1 MADERLI
8 FPVGFDLDSGVKDAS
23 KEWQRISKEMQ
34 AAIDSRPMNIKID
47 THGIEKFQTFIDRV
61 YASIEDLQEMF
72 PEVFKESKDG
82 ENITKQFQAME
93 TSINA
98 VNAEMRNLEKVWN
111 NLSMEEKFDDK
122 GQLTER
128 AQELKRAYVE
138 LYQSQRTQG
147 QTLQEITKEAIRLAD
162 QEIAKAEQ
170 KKAKEA
176 EYLRLLNLEENTLDN
191 IRAKQGALMTKLNA
205 TEIGTNEWKETIAE
219 VKRLDAKMKELQISI
234 KGVSGKVKEAK
245 NEKMDIDTSSFTA
258 KLRDLEK
265 RWKSL
270 TAAQRKGSEGEALRK
285 EWRELSAQAG
295 NYASTLRSAVSA
307 QDRLAKSQEKS
318 VGAIN
323 AQNVEYQKQSSYIS
337 RLIQRLGIYTSIYA
351 AAGMLRD
358 IRETTAE
365 FELQEVA
372 LGAIIQDA
380 HQAQVLFSQIKAAA
394 VESPYQ
400 IKELVDYTKQLAA
413 YGFEQNE
420 LFDTTMKLADI
431 SAGLGADMSRI
442 ILAVGQVSAATVL
455 KGTELRQF
463 TELGIPM
470 VELLAEK
477 FTQLRGEVVSTGEVF
492 EMISDKAVSFKM
504 VEEILNDL
512 TSAGGMFYDMQRK
525 QAETLAGQW
534 SNLKDSI
541 AIAYDEIGNTG
552 TVRGAM
558 EGVISLLKSMVDNW
572 ERTAAVLSGL
582 VTGIATYVAAVKSA
596 ALVEALRN
604 RTLADNIKLVR
615 TSVTV
620 QPKWVA
626 AIIGETR
633 AKTLNLAMTKALRI
647 ARLKEVAATNVASK
661 AFWRLTAAMMS
672 NPYAIVIAAIAAL
685 GFTIFNMAK
694 NTRTAEETV
703 DDLNKSVASLAKLN
717 TSVKPLVDEL
727 DALSSKAEKTADEQK
742 RLNQVTQELANRYPA
757 AISAV
762 KEYGKEVDIT
772 AGKVRSLYEAEKEA
786 ARKGTEALLAENEA
800 VLVRQKALYD
810 SYVKEITK
818 GTKKVVVGYGPGGK
832 AQFADVEMG
841 TDELSEL
848 KRKMDELSLAIQ
860 NTESAIKSAK
870 IELGL
875 LPSEAQQNIDA
886 FGAWRKELEGFIL
899 SYKTAD
905 GQDIQFFDDEQIGR
919 FNNLN
924 DALAETVKIRK
935 ENTDAVAKYN
945 ETLKSTAISDDTRAR
960 IMQERNNAQAHIDT
974 ADAIIKH
981 FNAYSL
987 LQEAKGKE
995 DRTPLQLLN
1004 EEVSLLEK
1012 VYAKYKEF
1020 VKYMSS
1026 DDAKAKTE
1034 EYFADTIGSLRFG
1047 AAFDTAKLK
1056 EILTKYQDA
1065 ARSLPESDKTVL
1077 ELGFKVDDVS
1087 WQDTL
1092 DDIKERVAEL
1102 AEAVSRSKEAKD
1114 FYDKMLGMTGDRQ
1127 LSADLTMNVYGG
1139 VGDDLKENIKNQL
1152 VQAFEGVDIAKY
1164 ISGKNIDYKSLEKLI
1179 GTLPED
1185 MQANARKIVE
1195 EGIKSNAQIIQDLYK
1210 TLIKF
1215 EDYESK
1221 RVTILRNGIEERR
1234 RIEQADLAQSE
1245 KDRLKA
1251 ASQAAESKALAKLEY
1266 EDFKSSD
1273 MYITM
1278 FENLDYVSSD
1288 TLRRMREKL
1297 LELKTTMGESLDP
1310 TQIKEIVTKMEDIDA
1325 ELSRKN
1331 PFKTL
1336 AESIRT
1342 YKDEY
1347 GKISRKELEGQLTT
1361 AQDEVDVQKENVR
1374 NSQKALLNAEKE
1386 VEVAEEKYGVDSQ
1399 EARLAR
1405 IALMNA
1411 RQALDVEK
1419 QNLSKKEAV
1428 LDNLNDQAR
1437 AWRNIKKAIKEAI
1450 EGEDGIVD
1458 WLNSTQSM
1466 LDSIKSLGE
1475 GMGAGEQFSGW
1486 MEALSGI
1493 VGGAGSTATGIGQI
1507 LSGQW
1512 AQGLANVVKGLSE
1525 VTLGIFDASYVNRV
1539 AAANEEIARQ
1549 AQILEDLD
1557 RSYQALEKS
1566 AEEAFGTEYLDN
1578 YSDRLAKLYAMQAAY
1593 QAQADAERDKGK
1605 KEDAEA
1611 TKDYEKQAQE
1621 VADQIAEMYGE
1632 ISERFAGTDLG
1643 SAARDF
1649 ANAWL
1654 EAYKT
1659 FGNTAD
1665 AIGTKFR
1672 EMIDNMV
1679 AESVIAGVMKTA
1691 LDPVFTMLDNM
1702 TADDLYDPKFW
1713 QKLGTAVETATE
1725 DADVGATN
1733 AMRMLEAM
1741 GINIREMGQG
1751 LAGISKDIATTS
1763 EESIL
1768 GLAAGINTQ
1777 NFYISQIHA
1786 AVLRMEMLMQ
1796 NGAGGGVNIQDLVTI
1811 QNQHLAHLPNIAAN
1825 TAGTLQRCEE
1835 ILAQVTDIAMNL
1847 GRVISPVGISST
1859 HQVHTTLS

>member
-1 MADERLI
+1 MANNERLI
-8 FPVGFDLDSGVKDAS
+8 FPVGFDLDAGVKDAS

-47 THGIEKFQTFIDRV
+47 THGIEKFQTFVDRT
-61 YASIEDLQEMF
+61 YASIKKLQEAF
-72 PEVFKESKDG
+72 PEVFKKSEKG
-82 ENITKQFQAME
+82 EKLTQQFQAMD

-98 VNAEMRNLEKVWN
+98 VNEEMRRLENVWN
-111 NLSMEEKFDDK
+111 NLSMEEKFDNK

-176 EYLRLLNLEENTLDN
+176 EYIRLLNLEENTLDN
-191 IRAKQGALMTKLNA
+191 IRSKQGALMTKLNA

-219 VKRLDAKMKELQISI
+219 VQRLDAKMKELQISI
-234 KGVSGKVKEAK
+234 KGVSGKVKEVK
-245 NEKMDIDTSSFTA
+245 KEKIDIDTSSFTA

-265 RWKSL
+265 RWKAL
-270 TAAQRKGSEGEALRK
+270 TAAQRKGAEGEALRK

-318 VGAIN
+318 VGAIK
-323 AQNVEYQKQSSYIS
+323 AQNAEYHKQSSYIS
-337 RLIQRLGIYTSIYA
+337 RLIQRLGIYTGIYA

-380 HQAQVLFSQIKAAA
+380 HEAQVLFSQIKAAA

-400 IKELVDYTKQLAA
+400 IKELVGYTKQLAA

-596 ALVEALRN
+596 ALVDALRN
-604 RTLADNIKLVR
+604 QTLKEQLRLVVASY
-615 TSVTV
+615 TTT
-620 QPKWVA
+620 PKWVT
-626 AIIGETR
+626 AILGETK
-633 AKTLNLAMTKALRI
+633 AKKLNLAMTKALRV
-647 ARLKEVAATNVASK
+647 ARLKEIAATNVASK

-694 NTRTAEETV
+694 NTRTAEESI
-703 DDLNKSVASLAKLN
+703 DDLNESVASLSKLN
-717 TSVKPLVDEL
+717 NSVKPLVDEL

-772 AGKVRSLYEAEKEA
+772 AGKVRSLYEAETEA
-786 ARKGTEALLAENEA
+786 AKKGTEALLEENEK
-800 VLVRQKALYD
+800 VLVEQKAQYD
-810 SYVKEITK
+810 RLVSAIAR
-818 GTKKVVVGYGPGGK
+818 GTKTVTTAGGM
-832 AQFADVEMG
+832 FGGGVSYE
-841 TDELSEL
+841 TELTSEELSAMKKE
-848 KRKMDELSLAIQ
+848 MDELGLSIQ

-945 ETLKSTAISDDTRAR
+945 ETLKSTTISEDTRAR
-960 IMQERNNAQAHIDT
+960 ITQERNNAQAHIDT

-995 DRTPLQLLN
+995 DRTPLQVLN

-1020 VKYMSS
+1020 LKYMSS
-1026 DDAKAKTE
+1026 ADAKAKTE

-1047 AAFDTAKLK
+1047 AAFDTTKLK

-1087 WQDTL
+1087 WQETL
-1092 DDIKERVAEL
+1092 DDMKERVAEL
-1102 AEAVSRSKEAKD
+1102 ADAVARSKEAKD

-1127 LSADLTMNVYGG
+1127 LSADLTMSVYGG
-1139 VGDDLKENIKNQL
+1139 VGDDLKENIKRQL
-1152 VQAFEGVDIAKY
+1152 TEAFKGVDISSAFD
-1164 ISGKNIDYKSLEKLI
+1164 GDNVDYKKLEALI
-1179 GTLPED
+1179 PELPED
-1185 MQANARKIVE
+1185 LRSNARKLVE
-1195 EGIKSNAQIIQDLYK
+1195 DGIKDNARWLQDLYK
-1210 TLIKF
+1210 TYEEFKTYEQRRTTVMEREAQKRREIEADTSLTREQKDTQLAASRKREAQELDTIDLEEFKASEDWIQTFENIDKVGTKSIEHLMVVLKEFIETNKDLTPEQLKTLMSEYEKLYQGLIARNPLKAITEGTKEHF
-1215 EDYESK
+1215 AALKELRAARKDEGLQDARKEETAAQQEVKAARKDVKQADTDEDRAAAS
-1221 RVTILRNGIEERR
+1221 LRLAQAEERLAKAEDKR
-1234 RIEQADLAQSE
+1234 SKAEGKVRKAQDKQRAALNKVQDGVNEAATAYNALNDVVSGVMETFNIDETSELGVVLKSVAQALTMVAGVLGVINAMITLIETHPLVLAISAGIMAIIGAIMLFQNLKTANSERIIKEQEELLE
-1245 KDRLKA
+1245 KLEYQYKKLEK
-1251 ASQAAESKALAKLEY
+1251 AAES
-1266 EDFKSSD
+1266 
-1273 MYITM
+1273 
-1278 FENLDYVSSD
+1278 
-1288 TLRRMREKL
+1288 
-1297 LELKTTMGESLDP
+1297 
-1310 TQIKEIVTKMEDIDA
+1310 
-1325 ELSRKN
+1325 
-1331 PFKTL
+1331 
-1336 AESIRT
+1336 
-1342 YKDEY
+1342 
-1347 GKISRKELEGQLTT
+1347 
-1361 AQDEVDVQKENVR
+1361 
-1374 NSQKALLNAEKE
+1374 
-1386 VEVAEEKYGVDSQ
+1386 
-1399 EARLAR
+1399 
-1405 IALMNA
+1405 
-1411 RQALDVEK
+1411 
-1419 QNLSKKEAV
+1419 
-1428 LDNLNDQAR
+1428 
-1437 AWRNIKKAIKEAI
+1437 
-1450 EGEDGIVD
+1450 
-1458 WLNSTQSM
+1458 
-1466 LDSIKSLGE
+1466 
-1475 GMGAGEQFSGW
+1475 
-1486 MEALSGI
+1486 
-1493 VGGAGSTATGIGQI
+1493 
-1507 LSGQW
+1507 
-1512 AQGLANVVKGLSE
+1512 
-1525 VTLGIFDASYVNRV
+1525 
-1539 AAANEEIARQ
+1539 
-1549 AQILEDLD
+1549 
-1557 RSYQALEKS
+1557 
-1566 AEEAFGTEYLDN
+1566 AFGTEYLDN
-1578 YSDRLAKLYAMQAAY
+1578 YQERLENLYATQAAY
-1593 QAQADAERDKGK
+1593 EKQAQAERDKGK
-1605 KEDAEA
+1605 QADEDAV
-1611 TKDYEKQAQE
+1611 KDYENSARDTMDSIEEMQAE
-1621 VADQIAEMYGE
+1621 V
-1632 ISERFAGTDLG
+1632 SERMLGTDLG

-1649 ANAWL
+1649 ADAWL
-1654 EAYKT
+1654 EAYKS
-1659 FGNTAD
+1659 FGNTSD
-1665 AIGTKFR
+1665 AIGQKFR

-1679 AESVIAGVMKTA
+1679 AESVIAGVMKSA
-1691 LDPVFTMLDNM
+1691 LEPVFTMIDNM
-1702 TADDLYDPKFW
+1702 SRDDLYDPKFW
-1713 QKLGTAVETATE
+1713 QNLGTAVESATE

-1733 AMRMLEAM
+1733 AMKTLESM
-1741 GINIREMGQG
+1741 GLNIRDMGSN
-1751 LAGISKDIATTS
+1751 LSGISKDIATAS

-1768 GLAAGINTQ
+1768 ELAAGINTQ

-1796 NGAGGGVNIQDLVTI
+1796 SGGTGVNIQDLVTI

-1825 TAGTLQRCEE
+1825 TANTLAECKSILIEVRRVADTMDKVITPNGTP
-1835 ILAQVTDIAMNL
+1835 ANF
-1847 GRVISPVGISST
+1847 
-1859 HQVHTTLS
+1859 QVHTTLS

>member
-8 FPVGFDLDSGVKDAS
+8 FPLGFDLEGGVKEAE
-23 KEWQRISKEMQ
+23 KEWRSTYRKKLQ
-34 AAIDSRPMNIKID
+34 AAINKTPLKIKLDID
-47 THGIEKFQTFIDRV
+47 PKGL
-61 YASIEDLQEMF
+61 DL
-72 PEVFKESKDG
+72 KSLKDY
-82 ENITKQFQAME
+82 TK
-93 TSINA
+93 
-98 VNAEMRNLEKVWN
+98 L
-111 NLSMEEKFDDK
+111 
-122 GQLTER
+122 
-128 AQELKRAYVE
+128 
-138 LYQSQRTQG
+138 
-147 QTLQEITKEAIRLAD
+147 TKEATKAAKDAADVASKRALQRQRESKARVAEATEAANIAKAKAQQEAAEIRLAMAK
-162 QEIAKAEQ
+162 ERTAKASRSQ
-170 KKAKEA
+170 TI
-176 EYLRLLNLEENTLDN
+176 EYGRQMGYIERLVT
-191 IRAKQGALMTKLNA
+191 
-205 TEIGTNEWKETIAE
+205 
-219 VKRLDAKMKELQISI
+219 
-234 KGVSGKVKEAK
+234 
-245 NEKMDIDTSSFTA
+245 
-258 KLRDLEK
+258 
-265 RWKSL
+265 
-270 TAAQRKGSEGEALRK
+270 
-285 EWRELSAQAG
+285 
-295 NYASTLRSAVSA
+295 
-307 QDRLAKSQEKS
+307 RLA
-318 VGAIN
+318 V
-323 AQNVEYQKQSSYIS
+323 
-337 RLIQRLGIYTSIYA
+337 YTGIYA

-358 IRETTAE
+358 IRDTTAE

-380 HQAQVLFSQIKAAA
+380 HEARVLFSQIKAAA

-413 YGFEQNE
+413 YGFEQNK

-431 SAGLGADMSRI
+431 SAGLGADMSRL

-470 VELLAEK
+470 VELLAAK
-477 FTQLRGEVVSTGEVF
+477 FTQLRGEVVTTGEVF

-534 SNLKDSI
+534 SNLKDTI
-541 AIAYDEIGNTG
+541 AIVYNEIGNTG
-552 TVRGAM
+552 PVRSAM
-558 EGVISLLKSMVDNW
+558 EGVISLLKGIAENW
-572 ERTAAVLSGL
+572 KSIASVLGGVISGL
-582 VTGIATYVAAVKSA
+582 GVYAMTAKNVALIDAVHNK
-596 ALVEALRN
+596 
-604 RTLADNIKLVR
+604 TLADKLKLYR
-615 TSVTV
+615 STTLT
-620 QPKWVA
+620 QPKLIS
-626 AIIGETR
+626 IILGETK
-633 AKTLNLAMTKALRI
+633 AKKLNLFLTKMLRRERI
-647 ARLKEVAATNVASK
+647 KEATATNVLSK
-661 AFWRLTAAMMS
+661 AYRKLTVAILS
-672 NPYAIVIAAIAAL
+672 NPYTAALAAIVGL
-685 GFTIFNMAK
+685 GVAMFNLSK
-694 NTRTAEETV
+694 DTKSAEERIE
-703 DDLNKSVASLAKLN
+703 DLNKSVTTLTNLEN
-717 TSVKPLVDEL
+717 SVKPLVDEL
-727 DALSSKAEKTADEQK
+727 DMLLSKTEKTSEEQK
-742 RLNQVTQELANRYPA
+742 RLNQVTQELADRYPT

-762 KEYGKEVDIT
+762 KKYGEEVEIT
-772 AGKVRSLYEAEKEA
+772 ADKVRELYEAETLAAKKGIEA
-786 ARKGTEALLAENEA
+786 QLEENRALLKE
-800 VLVRQKALYD
+800 QKEEYD
-810 SYVKEITK
+810 RIVSAISS
-818 GTKKVVVGYGPGGK
+818 GKKTGFTPGGMFGGSI
-832 AQFADVEMG
+832 AYE
-841 TDELSEL
+841 TDMTSEDIAGL
-848 KRKMDELSLAIQ
+848 KKQMDELAASIKDTQ
-860 NTESAIKSAK
+860 EAIKSAE
-870 IELGL
+870 IALGI
-875 LPSEAQQNIDA
+875 LPSEAQSGVDA
-886 FGAWRKELEGFIL
+886 FGAWKKELEGFIL
-899 SYKTAD
+899 SYKTFD
-905 GQDIQFFDDEQIGR
+905 GQDIQFFDDEQISG
-919 FNNLN
+919 FKDLN
-924 DALAETVKIRK
+924 EALAKTVELRK
-935 ENTDAVAKYN
+935 ENLKAVKGYD
-945 ETLKSTAISDDTRAR
+945 ETLKSKTISDETRER
-960 IMQERNNAQAHIDT
+960 ITQERDMAQAHIDT

-987 LQEAKGKE
+987 LQETRLA
-995 DRTPLQLLN
+995 PLQVLN

-1012 VYAKYKEF
+1012 VFAKYKEF
-1020 VKYMSS
+1020 LKYMSS
-1026 DDAKAKTE
+1026 AEAKAKTE
-1034 EYFADTIGSLRFG
+1034 EYFADTIDSLRFG
-1047 AAFDTAKLK
+1047 AAFDTTKLK

-1087 WQDTL
+1087 WQETL
-1092 DDIKERVAEL
+1092 DDMKERVAEL
-1102 AEAVSRSKEAKD
+1102 ADAVARSKEAKD
-1114 FYDKMLGMTGDRQ
+1114 FFDKMLGMTGDKQ
-1127 LSADLTMNVYGG
+1127 LSADLTMSVYGG

-1152 VQAFEGVDIAKY
+1152 VQAFEGVDITKY

-1179 GTLPED
+1179 GALPED

-1195 EGIKSNAQIIQDLYK
+1195 EGVKSNAQIIQDLYK

-1278 FENLDYVSSD
+1278 FENLDYVSSG
-1288 TLRRMREKL
+1288 TLRKMREKL
-1297 LELKTTMGESLDP
+1297 LELKTAMGESLDP
-1310 TQIKEIVTKMEDIDA
+1310 TQIKEIVTKMENIDA

-1336 AESIRT
+1336 SRSIQE

-1347 GKISRKELEGQLTT
+1347 GKISKKSLEKDLLTANEERDT
-1361 AQDEVDVQKENVR
+1361 ARADADAKANAVLAQEEMVR
-1374 NSQKALLNAEKE
+1374 L
-1386 VEVAEEKYGVDSQ
+1386 AEEEYGVDSESAAMQ
-1399 EARLAR
+1399 RILLKDAEAELA
-1405 IALMNA
+1405 IAKDNL
-1411 RQALDVEK
+1411 RQ
-1419 QNLSKKEAV
+1419 KEET

-1437 AWRNIKKAIKEAI
+1437 AWRNIKKAVKEAI

-1458 WLNSTQSM
+1458 WLNSAQSM
-1466 LDSIKSLGE
+1466 LDSIKNLGE
-1475 GMGAGEQFSGW
+1475 GMGAGEEFSGW

-1493 VGGAGSTATGIGQI
+1493 VGGAGTTATGIGQI

-1525 VTLGIFDASYVNRV
+1525 VALGIFDASYVNRV

-1621 VADQIAEMYGE
+1621 TADQIAEMYGE
-1632 ISERFAGTDLG
+1632 ISERFTGTDLG

-1649 ANAWL
+1649 AYAWL

-1691 LDPVFTMLDNM
+1691 LEPVFTMIDNM

-1713 QKLGTAVETATE
+1713 QNLGTAVETATE

-1733 AMRMLEAM
+1733 AMKTLEAI
-1741 GINIREMGQG
+1741 GLNIREMGSN
-1751 LAGISKDIATTS
+1751 LSGISKDIATAS

-1796 NGAGGGVNIQDLVTI
+1796 SGAGGGINIQDLVTI

-1825 TAGTLQRCEE
+1825 TANTLAECRA
-1835 ILAQVTDIAMNL
+1835 ILVQVTSVADNL
-1847 GRVISPVGISST
+1847 GRVITTTGTPSAY
-1859 HQVHTTLS
+1859 QLHTTLS

>member
-1 MADERLI
+1 ME
-8 FPVGFDLDSGVKDAS
+8 GGVKEVEKDWPGYH
-23 KEWQRISKEMQ
+23 KRLQKMVNKTPLKIKLN
-34 AAIDSRPMNIKID
+34 IDSK
-47 THGIEKFQTFIDRV
+47 GL
-61 YASIEDLQEMF
+61 DL
-72 PEVFKESKDG
+72 KSLRDYNK
-82 ENITKQFQAME
+82 
-93 TSINA
+93 
-98 VNAEMRNLEKVWN
+98 L
-111 NLSMEEKFDDK
+111 
-122 GQLTER
+122 
-128 AQELKRAYVE
+128 
-138 LYQSQRTQG
+138 
-147 QTLQEITKEAIRLAD
+147 TKEAALAAKRAAD
-162 QEIAKAEQ
+162 VESKRALARQRQSNARVAEATEEARIAKA
-170 KKAKEA
+170 KAQAEMAELRLNDAKQNGVQHTRNMNA
-176 EYLRLLNLEENTLDN
+176 EYK
-191 IRAKQGALMTKLNA
+191 KQT
-205 TEIGTNEWKETIAE
+205 T
-219 VKRLDAKMKELQISI
+219 
-234 KGVSGKVKEAK
+234 
-245 NEKMDIDTSSFTA
+245 
-258 KLRDLEK
+258 
-265 RWKSL
+265 
-270 TAAQRKGSEGEALRK
+270 
-285 EWRELSAQAG
+285 
-295 NYASTLRSAVSA
+295 
-307 QDRLAKSQEKS
+307 
-318 VGAIN
+318 
-323 AQNVEYQKQSSYIS
+323 YIS
-337 RLIQRLGIYTSIYA
+337 RLVQRLGLYAGIYK

-372 LGAIIQDA
+372 LGALIQDA
-380 HQAQVLFSQIKAAA
+380 HQASVLFSQIKAAA

-400 IKELVDYTKQLAA
+400 IKELVNYTKQLAA
-413 YGFEQNE
+413 YGFKQNE

-431 SAGLGADMSRI
+431 AAGLGADMSRI
-442 ILAVGQVSAATVL
+442 ILAVGQISAASVL
-455 KGTELRQF
+455 KGTELRQL

-470 VELLAEK
+470 VDLLAKK
-477 FTQLRGEVVSTGEVF
+477 FTELRGEVVSTGEVF

-504 VEEILNDL
+504 VEEILNDM
-512 TSAGGMFYDMQRK
+512 TSAGGMFYDMQKK
-525 QAETLAGQW
+525 QADTLAGQW

-541 AIAYDEIGNTG
+541 AIAYDEIGNTAV
-552 TVRGAM
+552 VRGAM
-558 EGVISLLKSMVDNW
+558 EGW
-572 ERTAAVLSGL
+572 
-582 VTGIATYVAAVKSA
+582 
-596 ALVEALRN
+596 
-604 RTLADNIKLVR
+604 
-615 TSVTV
+615 
-620 QPKWVA
+620 
-626 AIIGETR
+626 
-633 AKTLNLAMTKALRI
+633 
-647 ARLKEVAATNVASK
+647 
-661 AFWRLTAAMMS
+661 
-672 NPYAIVIAAIAAL
+672 
-685 GFTIFNMAK
+685 
-694 NTRTAEETV
+694 
-703 DDLNKSVASLAKLN
+703 
-717 TSVKPLVDEL
+717 
-727 DALSSKAEKTADEQK
+727 
-742 RLNQVTQELANRYPA
+742 
-757 AISAV
+757 ISAV
-762 KEYGKEVDIT
+762 KTLVEEWHLIAGAIKVFAVQMLIAKGVSAFLPIQVVNTKMLTAATNNLTAATARYNAVQGKGMAGQSAKWAMNHAKWMIKAANATTLFGRGMKRLAAFFAGGGWLTLAIT
-772 AGKVRSLYEAEKEA
+772 ALSALVAWFVSARKEA
-786 ARKGTEALLAENEA
+786 NRLNEELSKIGSEGSVKMEQSARNFERLAKIAVDSVDGTKQQTEALKELQRTYGDIIPAQDMSIKKLREMEGSYDAVTQAIREKIAMQTLEQKISTIEEDYGSKISEQQRQFQKYLEETVGLSKDEAIRVISNIQRQIAEGTVEMYKDAGAGALRRAIAEEVMGETDFDPLTSYKWDTYYAKFVKTTEESYRKFVEYNIEMEDAIRGVTDEMEASTGTLGKYTKAWEAANKEIETSTGKITESKNTKLYEEKVEEAKVKEYVAFLKKVMSDALKKDFDMTKYVDGNEIDFSSLFNLEGLSVQA
-800 VLVRQKALYD
+800 KNAVRQVQTALQGLDGWKKTLQSFAKDVTIDGITRKMSLYTDEEISNMGNLKDTLEDVAKKWKEFDAAVTRYGKTLEGEINPEEEKQLKNKKAQAEEYKRQAYAILEYYNSLD
-810 SYVKEITK
+810 LLQEK
-818 GTKKVVVGYGPGGK
+818 GTGSGEDPWIVFMKNRASFMKDFQQGVEDLSKKMDEQNALFEEQGIMANRALSVGFNVK
-832 AQFADVEMG
+832 NLKG
-841 TDELSEL
+841 TADELSQWYE
-848 KRKMDELSLAIQ
+848 KAIEEVTKKIKSMGANEGFAELSI
-860 NTESAIKSAK
+860 SAILKKDTKNQLIKSYQDLLQWLFNQKTDFETKQLEENLKKEIDRLAK
-870 IELGL
+870 
-875 LPSEAQQNIDA
+875 
-886 FGAWRKELEGFIL
+886 
-899 SYKTAD
+899 
-905 GQDIQFFDDEQIGR
+905 
-919 FNNLN
+919 
-924 DALAETVKIRK
+924 
-935 ENTDAVAKYN
+935 AVA
-945 ETLKSTAISDDTRAR
+945 
-960 IMQERNNAQAHIDT
+960 
-974 ADAIIKH
+974 
-981 FNAYSL
+981 
-987 LQEAKGKE
+987 
-995 DRTPLQLLN
+995 
-1004 EEVSLLEK
+1004 
-1012 VYAKYKEF
+1012 
-1020 VKYMSS
+1020 
-1026 DDAKAKTE
+1026 
-1034 EYFADTIGSLRFG
+1034 
-1047 AAFDTAKLK
+1047 
-1056 EILTKYQDA
+1056 
-1065 ARSLPESDKTVL
+1065 
-1077 ELGFKVDDVS
+1077 
-1087 WQDTL
+1087 
-1092 DDIKERVAEL
+1092 
-1102 AEAVSRSKEAKD
+1102 RSKEAKD
-1114 FYDKMLGMTGDRQ
+1114 FYDKILGMTGDRQ
-1127 LSADLTMNVYGG
+1127 LSADLTMSVYGG

-1152 VQAFEGVDIAKY
+1152 VQAFKGVDITKY

-1195 EGIKSNAQIIQDLYK
+1195 EGIKSNAEIIQDLYK

-1221 RVTILRNGIEERR
+1221 RVNILRNGIEERR

-1347 GKISRKELEGQLTT
+1347 GKISRKKLEGKLTT

-1374 NSQKALLNAEKE
+1374 NSQKALLNSEKE

-1399 EARLAR
+1399 EAKLAR

-1649 ANAWL
+1649 ADAWL

-1751 LAGISKDIATTS
+1751 LTGISKDIATAS

-1786 AVLRMEMLMQ
+1786 TVLRMEMLMQ

-1835 ILAQVTDIAMNL
+1835 ILTQVTDIATNL
-1847 GRVISPVGISST
+1847 GRVISPVGTPTT

>member
-8 FPVGFDLDSGVKDAS
+8 FPVGFDLDAGVKDAT

-47 THGIEKFQTFIDRV
+47 SHGIEKFQTFVDRV

-122 GQLTER
+122 GRLTER

-170 KKAKEA
+170 KKAKET
-176 EYLRLLNLEENTLDN
+176 EYIRLLNLEENTIDN

-205 TEIGTNEWKETIAE
+205 TEIGTNEWKETITE
-219 VKRLDAKMKELQISI
+219 VQRLDAKIKELQISI
-234 KGVSGKVKEAK
+234 KGVSGKVKEVK
-245 NEKMDIDTSSFTA
+245 KEKIDIDTSSFTA

-265 RWKSL
+265 RWKAL
-270 TAAQRKGSEGEALRK
+270 TAAQRKGAEGEALRK

-307 QDRLAKSQEKS
+307 QDRLAKSQKES
-318 VGAIN
+318 VGAIK
-323 AQNVEYQKQSSYIS
+323 AQNAEYNKQSSYIS

-380 HQAQVLFSQIKAAA
+380 HEAQVLFSQIKAAA

-477 FTQLRGEVVSTGEVF
+477 FTQLRGEVVTTGEVF

-558 EGVISLLKSMVDNW
+558 EGVISLLKSMADNW
-572 ERTAAVLSGL
+572 QRTAAVLSGL

-604 RTLADNIKLVR
+604 RTLADNIKLAR
-615 TSVTV
+615 ASVTV

-694 NTRTAEETV
+694 NTRTAEESV
-703 DDLNKSVASLAKLN
+703 DDLNESVASLAKLN
-717 TSVKPLVDEL
+717 TSVKPLVNEL

-762 KEYGKEVDIT
+762 KGYGKEVDIT
-772 AGKVRSLYEAEKEA
+772 ANKVRSLYEAEKEA
-786 ARKGTEALLAENEA
+786 ARKGTEALLEENEK
-800 VLVRQKALYD
+800 VLVEQKTQYD
-810 SYVKEITK
+810 RLVSAIAR
-818 GTKKVVVGYGPGGK
+818 GTKTVTTAGGMFGGGVSYET
-832 AQFADVEMG
+832 ALTSE
-841 TDELSEL
+841 ELSAMKKE
-848 KRKMDELSLAIQ
+848 MDELGLSIQ

-875 LPSEAQQNIDA
+875 LPPEAQQNIDA

-945 ETLKSTAISDDTRAR
+945 ETLKSTTISEDTRAR
-960 IMQERNNAQAHIDT
+960 ITQERNNAQAHIDT

-995 DRTPLQLLN
+995 DRTPLQVLN

-1020 VKYMSS
+1020 LKYMSS
-1026 DDAKAKTE
+1026 ADAKAKTE

-1047 AAFDTAKLK
+1047 AAFNTTKLK

-1087 WQDTL
+1087 WQETL
-1092 DDIKERVAEL
+1092 DDMKDRVAEL
-1102 AEAVSRSKEAKD
+1102 ADAVARSKEAKD

-1127 LSADLTMNVYGG
+1127 LSADLTMSVYGG

-1152 VQAFEGVDIAKY
+1152 VQAFKGVDITKY

-1195 EGIKSNAQIIQDLYK
+1195 EGIKANADIIQDLYK
-1210 TLIKF
+1210 TLVKF
-1215 EDYESK
+1215 EDYEDK
-1221 RVTILRNGIEERR
+1221 RMTILRNGIEQRR
-1234 RIEQADLAQSE
+1234 KIEQADIAQTE

-1251 ASQAAESKALAKLEY
+1251 ASQNEESKALAKLDY
-1266 EDFKSSD
+1266 EQFKSSD

-1288 TLRRMREKL
+1288 TLKKMKAKL
-1297 LELKTTMGESLDP
+1297 LELKSTMGESLDP
-1310 TQIKEIVTKMEDIDA
+1310 NQIKEIVTKMEDIDA

-1342 YKDEY
+1342 YKNEY
-1347 GKISRKELEGQLTT
+1347 GKIEREQLEADLLKASNEQAD
-1361 AQDEVDVQKENVR
+1361 AQADVKSKQDAVLA
-1374 NSQKALLNAEKE
+1374 Q
-1386 VEVAEEKYGVDSQ
+1386 EEKV
-1399 EARLAR
+1399 ELA
-1405 IALMNA
+1405 
-1411 RQALDVEK
+1411 
-1419 QNLSKKEAV
+1419 KKEHGVTSMEYQTQSAILAMAKADLGIAERNLKKKDET

-1437 AWRNIKKAIKEAI
+1437 AWRRIKKAIQEAI
-1450 EGEDGIVD
+1450 EGEDGVVD

-1475 GMGAGEQFSGW
+1475 GIGAGEEFSGW
-1486 MEALSGI
+1486 MDAISGI

-1525 VTLGIFDASYVNRV
+1525 VALGIFDASYVNRI
-1539 AAANEEIARQ
+1539 AAANAEIERQ
-1549 AQILEDLD
+1549 EKVLENLD
-1557 RSYQALEKS
+1557 RAYQNLQKE
-1566 AEEAFGTEYLDN
+1566 AESAFGTEYLDN
-1578 YSDRLAKLYAMQAAY
+1578 YRERLELLQAEAEAYAKQIE
-1593 QAQADAERDKGK
+1593 AEQSKGK
-1605 KEDAEA
+1605 KADSDTIEDYKEA
-1611 TKDYEKQAQE
+1611 RQE
-1621 VADQIAEMYGE
+1621 ALDELDETQNEIAERML
-1632 ISERFAGTDLG
+1632 GTDLG
-1643 SAARDF
+1643 SVARSF
-1649 ANAWL
+1649 AQAWL
-1654 EAYKT
+1654 EAYKV
-1659 FGNTAD
+1659 FGNTSD
-1665 AIGTKFR
+1665 AIGKKFE
-1672 EMIDNMV
+1672 EMIDNMLV
-1679 AESVIAGVMKTA
+1679 ESAIAGVMKTA
-1691 LDPVFTMLDNM
+1691 LQPVF
-1702 TADDLYDPKFW
+1702 DLMKDMDIYD
-1713 QKLGTAVETATE
+1713 E
-1725 DADVGATN
+1725 DWIKEFNDTVAKAKENALVGSELVAN
-1733 AMRMLEAM
+1733 ALEQG
-1741 GINIREMGQG
+1741 GILSREMGEN
-1751 LAGISKDIATTS
+1751 LSGISKDIATAS

-1786 AVLRMEMLMQ
+1786 AVLRIEMLMQ
-1796 NGAGGGVNIQDLVTI
+1796 SGGTGVNIQDLVTI

-1825 TAGTLQRCEE
+1825 TANTLQECRA
-1835 ILAQVTDIAMNL
+1835 ILAEVRRVADGMD
-1847 GRVISPVGISST
+1847 RVITPNGTSANY
-1859 HQVHTTLS
+1859 HVHTTLS